1 LTDYSAEKN
10 VFDIQSLMQ
19 LLRCAPGDSKGGGS
33 GAGATSLS
41 APLAAFFGYFLGGAR
56 K

>member
-1 LTDYSAEKN
+1 LKALPVK
-10 VFDIQSLMQ
+10 VLQ
-19 LLRCAPGDSKGGGS
+19 LLAKARRGIPKGAALR
-33 GAGATSLS
+33 AGAPSLS